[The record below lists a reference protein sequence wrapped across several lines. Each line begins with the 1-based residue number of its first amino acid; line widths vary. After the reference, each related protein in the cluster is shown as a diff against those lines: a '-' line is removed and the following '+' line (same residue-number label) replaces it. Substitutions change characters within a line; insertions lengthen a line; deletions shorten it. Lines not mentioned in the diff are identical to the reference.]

1 MAATPSHTPP
11 TIRSL
16 VPTVYLPSL
25 LFSIGQGAV
34 LPIVALTARDAGA
47 SVGVAALAVALRGVG
62 AMAFDVPSGWLIAK
76 FGERRA
82 MVVGTALLTVALL
95 GCVLASNPW
104 MFAASMFFM
113 GNGWS
118 VWLTARLTYVSEVMP
133 ANLRARSL
141 SLLGG
146 VQRIG
151 NFIGPFVGALV
162 IVGERTDPVYFVHIA
177 LAVAGCLALVLIAD
191 PHVSP
196 TPPRG
201 HVPHSMV
208 KVGREHRTTFATAGV
223 VAGVI
228 CVMRATRQVLL
239 PLWAESIGL
248 SAREVSVLFGLSAA
262 LDMVVFYP
270 VGSISDRFGRRAVA
284 IPCLVLMGAGLAA
297 VPLTHGFGTMLIAGL
312 AVGLGN
318 GFGSGLVM
326 TLGADHAP
334 SIGRAEF
341 LGIWRLVG
349 DVGTAGGPLVLS
361 ALEASVSL
369 SFAAVA
375 VGSLGTVGLAV
386 LLRMP
391 EPLHRQRDLA
401 QSPAARDAAADVAS
415 GTA

>member
-1 MAATPSHTPP
+1 
-11 TIRSL
+11 
-16 VPTVYLPSL
+16 
-25 LFSIGQGAV
+25 
-34 LPIVALTARDAGA
+34 
-47 SVGVAALAVALRGVG
+47 
-62 AMAFDVPSGWLIAK
+62 
-76 FGERRA
+76 
-82 MVVGTALLTVALL
+82 
-95 GCVLASNPW
+95 
-104 MFAASMFFM
+104 
-113 GNGWS
+113 
-118 VWLTARLTYVSEVMP
+118 
-133 ANLRARSL
+133 
-141 SLLGG
+141 
-146 VQRIG
+146 
-151 NFIGPFVGALV
+151 
-162 IVGERTDPVYFVHIA
+162 
-177 LAVAGCLALVLIAD
+177 
-191 PHVSP
+191 
-196 TPPRG
+196 
-201 HVPHSMV
+201 V

-284 IPCLVLMGAGLAA
+284 IPCLVLMGAGLVA

-334 SIGRAEF
+334 SLGRAEF

-375 VGSLGTVGLAV
+375 V
-386 LLRMP
+386 
-391 EPLHRQRDLA
+391 
-401 QSPAARDAAADVAS
+401 
-415 GTA
+415 